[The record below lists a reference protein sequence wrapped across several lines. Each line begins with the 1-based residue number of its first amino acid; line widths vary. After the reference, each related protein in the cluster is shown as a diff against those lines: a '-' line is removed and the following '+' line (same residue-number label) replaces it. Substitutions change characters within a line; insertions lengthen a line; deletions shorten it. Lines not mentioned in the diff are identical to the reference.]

1 MTENE
6 KELYDALDKLVDY
19 SSLMVGYLYDGGYPG
34 KSQALSLRIDN
45 ALKVMEKF
53 NNTVAKKP
61 SYVIVPVDYSVFK
74 YVVFST
80 NYERPEEYIAK
91 VVAELHDRNV
101 RYALLDLM
109 CSNGVSEQNRFFEI
123 LVEPFRI
130 SPFEIDDS
138 MRDFCNIWYR
148 NNAELLSNSVLTEE
162 QQFLF
167 LCNELKSEEI

>member
-6 KELYDALDKLVDY
+6 QELYDALDKLVDY
-19 SSLMVGYLYDGGYPG
+19 SSLIVGYLYEGGYPG

-53 NNTVAKKP
+53 NTVAKKP
-61 SYVIVPVDYSVFK
+61 SFVIVPVEYSVFK

-80 NYERPEEYIAK
+80 DYERPEEYMSE
-91 VVAELHDRNV
+91 VVQELKNRNV

-109 CSNGVSEQNRFFEI
+109 CSNGVSEHNRFFEI

-130 SPFEIDDS
+130 SLFDIDDS
-138 MRDFCNIWYR
+138 MMDFCNIWYR
-148 NNAELLSNSVLTEE
+148 NNAELLSDSVLTEE

-167 LCNELKSEEI
+167 LRNELKSEEM